1 MKNIDAWKCYKNV
14 WGGSNFL
21 NLWPK
26 NWRLF
31 RDFGQNKWR
40 IWRYCRLKLAISER
54 KVLATLQSITK
65 KNSLVMAI
73 CAICDS
79 FKRLF
84 RTKVKKSWRSKW
96 INRRNDSTLWVLPLK
111 RIYALFRITKT
122 EPSGDWWVWLLV
134 LSVNLWKSNK
144 SLFSSP

>member
-1 MKNIDAWKCYKNV
+1 MLIIIFFVFFCVLDCSSKPQNNTCKSQKYIAKCEYRSGNNEKNKPVCLAVNKNK
-14 WGGSNFL
+14 S
-21 NLWPK
+21 
-26 NWRLF
+26 
-31 RDFGQNKWR
+31 
-40 IWRYCRLKLAISER
+40 
-54 KVLATLQSITK
+54 QSITK

-96 INRRNDSTLWVLPLK
+96 INRRNDSTVWVLPLK